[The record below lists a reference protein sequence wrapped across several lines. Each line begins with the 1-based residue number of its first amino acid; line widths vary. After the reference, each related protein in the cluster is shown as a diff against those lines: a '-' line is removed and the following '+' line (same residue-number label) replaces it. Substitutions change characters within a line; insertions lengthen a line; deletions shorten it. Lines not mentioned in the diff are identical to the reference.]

1 MDYLSGCHVIT
12 RVLIKGEDQ
21 WIRVR
26 EGDET
31 TEARGLNVS
40 DGGKTLRPR
49 KAGNSTSWK
58 REGKKFSSEAP
69 RRKIA
74 LLIP

>member
-26 EGDET
+26 EGDEM

-49 KAGNSTSWK
+49 KAGRLHK
-58 REGKKFSSEAP
+58 LEK
-69 RRKIA
+69 RRKKI
-74 LLIP
+74 LL